1 MKDFLGNS
9 YDYGSR
15 VASTRQMGVSSRGN
29 MGALKRDI
37 AAVMRYTDFLIDGA
51 SAKKKSDPL
60 GNRYFAKTPAK
71 CVPVGLEKAGK
82 DGTPILTDRH
92 IYIDNVPS
100 VPGLKGFIP
109 GMIENSTKINAF
121 GILSAFDPT
130 SKTYPSCVK
139 CPYKVCKVT
148 EGDRNKFI
156 TVSDFESIRG
166 KKMSKSEINKMAT
179 QSEKSIK
186 EKFDNLMHK
195 VNNNKI
201 SVIHNSMVSVLF
213 LYILFKYMNKH

>member
-9 YDYGSR
+9 YDYSKR
-15 VASTRQMGVSSRGN
+15 VASTRQMKISSKGN
-29 MGALKRDI
+29 MKALKRDI
-37 AAVMRYTDFLIDGA
+37 AGIIKYTDFLIDGN
-51 SAKKKSDPL
+51 SAKNGSAPL
-60 GNRYFAKTPAK
+60 GNRYFKKTPAK
-71 CVPVGLEKAGK
+71 CIPLGLEKAGK
-82 DGTPILTDRH
+82 DGSPILTDRH
-92 IYIDNVPS
+92 IYIDNVPG
-100 VPGLKGFIP
+100 VPGLRGFIP
-109 GMIENSTKINAF
+109 GIIENSTKINAF

-130 SKTYPSCVK
+130 SATYPSCVK
-139 CPYKVCKVT
+139 CPYKICKVT

-166 KKMSKSEINKMAT
+166 KKMSSSELKKIETKSV
-179 QSEKSIK
+179 KSLK

-201 SVIHNSMVSVLF
+201 SVIHNSMVSLLF